1 MKRHQFK
8 DPLRGYDYKIQTGP
22 MAYKKE
28 KAKIEPI
35 DLSLFVPK
43 YVKRYVGGIFGG
55 TFMWVPLDDPKP
67 LWMQIIE
74 IIGYLLGIIFCLG
87 CATFIWWLFDHFC

>member
-1 MKRHQFK
+1 MKKHQFK

-28 KAKIEPI
+28 KTKIEPV
-35 DLSLFVPK
+35 DLSLFIPK
-43 YVKRYVGGIFGG
+43 YAETYIGGIFGG
-55 TFMWVPLDDPKP
+55 LFMLTPLDDSRP

-74 IIGYLLGIIFCLG
+74 IIGYLLGIIFCFG
-87 CATFIWWLFDHFC
+87 CAAFIWWLFDHFC